1 MRTRC
6 IFSAALNLVGCLA
19 FLGVSIWSPQTHAC
33 SIMPHP
39 NEFVFDRAPATDP
52 PDPPALTLVS
62 VELQRSEHAPPGTG
76 DCKDVGSLTIKLAP
90 ADGTTWPANVGVS
103 LALVRGTMPGAFP
116 IPTHAMQT
124 GDGSLIF
131 AGGDD
136 PSQAIDLAVQATA
149 VNRIGTQSAP
159 IEIHI
164 VDGGK
169 TSSGCTIAGDPRRSG
184 AVPVMLAL
192 SVLALAHLRRKRWA
206 SGMRSGS

>member
-1 MRTRC
+1 MRTRR
-6 IFSAALNLVGCLA
+6 ILSVALNLVGCLA

-39 NEFVFDRAPATDP
+39 NEFVLDRAPATEP

-116 IPTHAMQT
+116 IPTHGMQT
-124 GDGSLIF
+124 SDGSLIF

-136 PSQAIDLAVQATA
+136 PSQAIGFTVQATA
-149 VNRIGTQSAP
+149 VNRVGTQSAP

-164 VDGGK
+164 VGGARG
-169 TSSGCTIAGDPRRSG
+169 SSGCTVAGGHRHSR

-192 SVLALAHLRRKRWA
+192 WALAFARLRRAR
-206 SGMRSGS
+206 